1 MRSIQFGE
9 GDVTT
14 LILIKDDAII
24 DTELFKYYVGP
35 LESKGLNVN
44 EIAAHGLLYE
54 NSKVTAALGKSY
66 LRMLLPK
73 LAKLPKLKRLIVAD
87 NNYFKWITKKT
98 KVTNCYGETF
108 QGELDGYE
116 DYKVVLVPNHKSLFY
131 NPANQDLIDE
141 GITAIT
147 GFKKPGIIH
156 SAEYIHS
163 KEEASKFF
171 MKLMQHPKLTV
182 DIETTGLHLGI
193 EILSI
198 AFAWNEHNGGVLY
211 LRDTGTEYLK
221 GFFESYDGALIFHN
235 ALFDCKH
242 LIYNLYMNQTDDQ
255 EGLQQGC
262 NTFAGVDD
270 SMLYTYLAKNS
281 TTEVKLDLK
290 SNSLEF
296 AGNYGVDVK
305 NADALPVKEL
315 LEYNLKDCLATW
327 YVYNKYSKIVIAEK
341 LLKPYTTIF
350 QPSIKVMLKMMLTG
364 LPLDATRVN
373 EVAVELR
380 VKHDEHFKT
389 LRKYTEVNTF
399 NKALRVRKM
408 LEANAS
414 LKKKVKPVS
423 DFQHEEFNP
432 KSNNHIRHLFYTQL
446 KYTPIDFTDT
456 KQPATGAKTLKKLLV
471 VSKSQNHTE
480 ILEHLIGIGQTS
492 KILGTFIK
500 AFIKHNI
507 RGNLHGSLKLG
518 GTQSGRLSSSD
529 PNLQNLPSGSKYG
542 KAIKSCFIAPKGWLW
557 AGADF
562 ASLEDRINAILTKD
576 PNKIKVY
583 TDGYDGHCLRA
594 FAYFGD
600 QMPDIEDTVKSI
612 NSIES
617 KYPELRQKSKGPT
630 FALTYNGTWVTL
642 VTNSGFSDDEAKQIE
657 ANYHKLYKVSDEFSA
672 RNVKFAH
679 KNGYMKLG
687 FGMVIKCPLLSIV
700 VNSDPSGRNTPYA
713 AIAESRSANN
723 AVTQSWGMLINRAL
737 IATNNVIEG
746 SKYVYDIKLI
756 NTIHDAAYFLVRDT
770 PEAVKFLNDTL
781 IKEMQWNAHPSI
793 HSKEVLMEADLEIG
807 RSWDKQTS
815 LPIGA
820 SINEITEILNNLG
833 G

>member
-1 MRSIQFGE
+1 MRSIQFGD

-14 LILIKDDAII
+14 LILIKEDAVVA
-24 DTELFKYYVGP
+24 TELFKHYVKP
-35 LESKGLNVN
+35 LEDKGLDVN

-54 NSKVTAALGKSY
+54 NNKVKAALGKGY

-73 LAKLPKLKRLIVAD
+73 LEKLPKLKYLIVAD
-87 NNYFKWITKKT
+87 TSYFKWITKKT
-98 KVTNCYGETF
+98 KVTDCYGETF
-108 QGELDGYE
+108 QGELEGYE
-116 DYKVVLVPNHKSLFY
+116 DYKIVLVPNHKSLFF
-131 NPANQDLIDE
+131 NPANQELIDE

-156 SAEYIHS
+156 SSEYIHS
-163 KEEASKFF
+163 KEHASKFF
-171 MKLMQHPKLTV
+171 MKLMKYPALTV
-182 DIETTGLHLGI
+182 DIETTGLHLGA

-211 LRDTGTEYLK
+211 LRNTGTKYLK
-221 GFFESYDGALIFHN
+221 GFFESYDGDLIFHN

-242 LIYNLYMNQTDDQ
+242 LIYNLFMNQTDDY
-255 EGLQQGC
+255 EGMQQGC
-262 NTFAGVDD
+262 NVLANVED

-305 NADALPVKEL
+305 NADALPVKDL

-327 YVYNKYSKIVIAEK
+327 YVYNKYKKIVITEK

-364 LPLDATRVN
+364 LPLDAKRVN
-373 EVAVELR
+373 EVAVELS
-380 VKHDEHFKT
+380 VKHDDHFKT
-389 LRKYTEVNTF
+389 LRKYPEVDVF
-399 NKALRVRKM
+399 NNELRVRKM
-408 LEANAS
+408 LEINS
-414 LKKKVKPVS
+414 RLKKKIKPVS

-432 KSNNHIRHLFYTQL
+432 KSNNHIRHMFYTQL
-446 KYTPIDFTDT
+446 KYKPIDFTDT
-456 KQPATGAKTLKKLLV
+456 KQPATGAKTLKKLLA
-471 VSKSQNHTE
+471 VSKHQNHTE

-500 AFIKHNI
+500 AFQKHNV

-529 PNLQNLPSGSKYG
+529 PNLQNLPSGSMYG
-542 KAIKSCFIAPKGWLW
+542 KAIKSCFRAPNGWLW

-600 QMPDIEDTVKSI
+600 QMPDIEDTVQSI
-612 NSIES
+612 NSIED
-617 KYPELRQKSKGPT
+617 KYPKLRQKSKAPT

-642 VTNSGFSDDEAKQIE
+642 VTNSGFSDEEAKQIE
-657 ANYHKLYKVSDEFSA
+657 ANYHKLYEVSDKFSE
-672 RNVKFAH
+672 RNVKFAQ
-679 KNGYMKLG
+679 KNGYMKLA
-687 FGMVIKCPLLSIV
+687 FGMTIKCPLLSMVIH
-700 VNSDPSGRNTPYA
+700 NDPSGRNTPYA

-737 IATNNVIEG
+737 IATNKVVEDSEFRYHIRP
-746 SKYVYDIKLI
+746 I

-793 HSKEVLMEADLEIG
+793 ASTDVLMGANLEIG
-807 RSWDKQTS
+807 KSWDKQTS
-815 LPIGA
+815 LPNKA
-820 SINEITEILNNLG
+820 SIEQIEEILNG
-833 G
+833 I